1 MLIRMV
7 GLPVREGAQSPRFIQ
22 RPCDSSAGASAPA
35 CISGC
40 STAGTSRRGA
50 RPSPRSIRYC
60 GRAGF
65 ANEGRTGDQHDAFSI
80 AAWLSRA
87 DNDGSL
93 AALLNPDLSPPE
105 RTLAQVEGWILGVSG
120 LIRAAQAVHNVPEDL
135 QAAGRP
141 QVGISRLKRKG
152 RSIPG

>member
-1 MLIRMV
+1 MLICMV
-7 GLPVREGAQSPRFIQ
+7 GLPVREGAQTPRLFSDSAIHPPAAR
-22 RPCDSSAGASAPA
+22 RPRAFLAVR
-35 CISGC
+35 
-40 STAGTSRRGA
+40 AGTSRRGA
-50 RPSPRSIRYC
+50 RPSPRSIRRC
-60 GRAGF
+60 GRRGF

-141 QVGISRLKRKG
+141 PVGISRLKRKG